1 MGEKNYIDHIS
12 KDISEWL
19 CVVLLLVL
27 CVMAIVIFSRK
38 GVIRIQLMRLLKVMF
53 LEYLVLLFCSTVVF
67 RDVAHPIDIKFML
80 FKGYFNGD
88 MGLLKDALLNI
99 AIFVPI
105 GFCTSVFL
113 RYSKWLK
120 TLLLSASLSCTIELS
135 QFLLSKGCC
144 DTNDVMNNIIGGM
157 IGWGLYV
164 MMLKTPFI
172 PLRRGT

>member
-1 MGEKNYIDHIS
+1 MNYFDHIS
-12 KDISEWL
+12 TNISESL

-27 CVMAIVIFSRK
+27 CVTAIVIFSRK
-38 GVIRIQLMRLLKVMF
+38 GVIRIQLRRLLRVMF
-53 LEYLVLLFCSTVVF
+53 VEYLVLLFCSTVIF
-67 RDVAHPIDIKFML
+67 REEMPEAGVKFTL
-80 FKGYFNGD
+80 FDGYFRQNMD
-88 MGLLKDALLNI
+88 PLKDALLNI
-99 AIFVPI
+99 AIFIPI
-105 GFCTSVFL
+105 GLCTSVFL
-113 RYSKWLK
+113 RYPKWQK

-135 QFLLSKGCC
+135 QYVLSRGWC

>member
-1 MGEKNYIDHIS
+1 MNYFFDNIS
-12 KDISEWL
+12 QSVPEWML
-19 CVVLLLVL
+19 VVLLLVL
-27 CVMAIVIFSRK
+27 SITAIIIFSRK
-38 GVIRIQLMRLLKVMF
+38 GVLRFQLRRLLKVMF

-67 RDVAHPIDIKFML
+67 RDVAPPVGIKFML
-80 FKGYFNGD
+80 FKDYFNGD
-88 MGLLKDALLNI
+88 MLLLKDALLNI
-99 AIFVPI
+99 AIFIPI

-157 IGWGLYV
+157 IGWGIYV
-164 MMLKTPFI
+164 MMVKPPLL

>member
-1 MGEKNYIDHIS
+1 MGYFFEKIS
-12 KDISEWL
+12 KSIPEWML
-19 CVVLLLVL
+19 VVLLLVL
-27 CVMAIVIFSRK
+27 SIMAIIIFSRK
-38 GVIRIQLMRLLKVMF
+38 GVLRFQLRRLLKVMY
-53 LEYLVLLFCSTVVF
+53 LEYLVLLFCSTVFF
-67 RDVAHPIDIKFML
+67 RDVAPPVGIKFIL
-80 FKGYFNGD
+80 FKGYFTGSLS
-88 MGLLKDALLNI
+88 LLKDALLNI

-157 IGWGLYV
+157 IGYCIYRLWRMV
-164 MMLKTPFI
+164 
-172 PLRRGT
+172 RG